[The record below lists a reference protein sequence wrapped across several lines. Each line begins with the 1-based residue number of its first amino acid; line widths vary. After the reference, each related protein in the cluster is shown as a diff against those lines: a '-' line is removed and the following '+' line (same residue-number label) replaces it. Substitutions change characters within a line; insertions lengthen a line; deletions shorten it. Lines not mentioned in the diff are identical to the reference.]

1 MAVNKVVYK
10 DRTLIDL
17 TEDTVS
23 SSSMLEDVTAHDS
36 RGQQIVGAMINLSS
50 DTVSPSTLKKGITA
64 HDSTGQKIVGTME
77 SGTGTGGLDTSD
89 ATAVS
94 EDILS
99 GKTAYAKGVKVTGSM
114 PNRTGQNVTISQKYG
129 INKIP
134 QGYYN
139 GESTVDIDTQSF
151 NNIVSDNIKK
161 GVTILG
167 ITGTYEG
174 SSGGGGSSGKQ
185 VKTGTTKSKII
196 NTGLNN
202 IEKFILYTTSIS
214 SIGLVNTEYENGNA
228 EISSIICTYATA
240 SNKICANLKTKDFS
254 ISGGTFEWK
263 YPTFSL
269 MENVD
274 YNWIAIGS

>member
-77 SGTGTGGLDTSD
+77 GGTGTGGLNTSD

-94 EDILS
+94 GDILS

-151 NNIVSDNIKK
+151 NNIVSANIKK

-174 SSGGGGSSGKQ
+174 SSSGGSSGKQ
-185 VKTGTTKSKII
+185 VKTGTATTQVI

-202 IEKFILYTTSIS
+202 IEKFTLYTTSIS
-214 SIGLVNTEYENGNA
+214 SIGLVNTEYENGNT
-228 EISSIICTYATA
+228 EINAIICTYTTS

-269 MENVD
+269 MENAT
-274 YNWIAIGS
+274 YHWIAIGS